1 MLIIAS
7 PISLDDIPLD
17 NSVEMTVTR
26 KWESTWYKPGDVIT
40 IGTQGK
46 VSKEYYISHFRR
58 CADTMDLDGN
68 VTVNNVILAQAE
80 YNESHW
86 YWGIGNAERWACIVT
101 CPDTMLI
108 FTLA

>member
-58 CADTMDLDGN
+58 CADTMDFDGN
-68 VTVNNVILAQAE
+68 VLLE
-80 YNESHW
+80 YTYLFGHF
-86 YWGIGNAERWACIVT
+86 GIPSCMKKDIAK
-101 CPDTMLI
+101 LKSK
-108 FTLA
+108 LQK